1 MRGSWAKWWH
11 RNQNAL
17 YWCSL
22 KRGESTVK
30 KMVVFISGRGS
41 NLQALLEAH
50 RAGRLAAE
58 PVLVISNRSQA
69 PGLETA
75 RSFGVRTE
83 FVSFKDVQAGETRAI
98 ELARE
103 VQADFMVLAG
113 FMRVVTHT
121 LIHAFPNRIINIH
134 PSLLPAFPG
143 LHAQQQA
150 LDYGVR
156 VSGCTTHLVNEGV
169 DAGPVILQRVVDVQ
183 QDDTEE
189 SLSARILTE
198 EHQALVETVNLMAD
212 DRLQVVGRKVILT

>member
-1 MRGSWAKWWH
+1 M
-11 RNQNAL
+11 
-17 YWCSL
+17 
-22 KRGESTVK
+22 K

-50 RAGRLAAE
+50 RAGRLSAE

-169 DAGPVILQRVVDVQ
+169 DAGPVILQRVVDVK